1 MADIMRSFC
10 KTIIIDCHRESG
22 AVQKVKSP
30 LKTKNHKHRYI
41 NVSNTL
47 MGASII
53 RKNDLLDTPFF
64 GFQWKTAFSF
74 LSILLIERSASLK
87 TISLSSVFIFLF
99 SIIISPFIMV
109 VSTLSLEAE

>member
-53 RKNDLLDTPFF
+53 RKNDLLDTPFL
-64 GFQWKTAFSF
+64 T
-74 LSILLIERSASLK
+74 
-87 TISLSSVFIFLF
+87 SSQVF
-99 SIIISPFIMV
+99 FIK
-109 VSTLSLEAE
+109 